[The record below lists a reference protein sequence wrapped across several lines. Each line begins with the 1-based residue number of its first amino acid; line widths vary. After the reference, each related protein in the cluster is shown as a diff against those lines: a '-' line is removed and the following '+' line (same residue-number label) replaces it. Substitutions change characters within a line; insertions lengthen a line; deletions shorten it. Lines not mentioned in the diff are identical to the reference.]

1 MKYILS
7 TFDVS
12 LLSDSPK
19 YFWQTFL
26 FQETVIIEGEVI
38 PLVGTKFKLALN
50 NWTKTFK

>member
-7 TFDVS
+7 TFDMS

-19 YFWQTFL
+19 CFWQTFL
-26 FQETVIIEGEVI
+26 FQETVITEGEV